1 MWNKYS
7 ISISEWWVFFPN
19 KCHWNMCMIRAL
31 HYESSKDDLKCRR
44 WQ

>member
-19 KCHWNMCMIRAL
+19 KCHWNMCWYAPYIMKAAKTI
-31 HYESSKDDLKCRR
+31 
-44 WQ
+44 